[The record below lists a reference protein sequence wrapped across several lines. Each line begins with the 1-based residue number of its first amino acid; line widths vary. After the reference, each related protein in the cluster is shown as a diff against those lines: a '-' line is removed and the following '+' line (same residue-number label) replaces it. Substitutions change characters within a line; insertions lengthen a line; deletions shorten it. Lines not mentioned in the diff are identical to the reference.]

1 MEEQLI
7 REFYNE
13 YLESVLEVSYD
24 KSLYDWDLVEK
35 LRHTPRYVAEK
46 QQDGVYI
53 RDSVT
58 GLYTGKV
65 ANAKCEYN
73 SYIQG
78 LFKFGLGIDDEKRYD
93 INGRIVDTDVVVSG
107 LRDKK
112 INVIPVISRR
122 SISGRKK
129 VFFNDVTNS
138 YEKAIYSPLCFE
150 VSFDYGPYDDYT
162 AYETIPLES
171 SDYILFVSED
181 ERVFLYRKGICTY
194 EELKYDKSNKLDS
207 EFNVDKNVIR
217 LNNTYYYVTPYE
229 IIDISHIIRNVK
241 WRYGLSIKLLTE
253 KLIDYDQFRIECL
266 RNKDFYK
273 LLREKIKEEKKAK
286 AEKDL
291 EETKKLEIEEKQLK
305 ISKRKKDILLEVKK
319 LLGEYYELSKEQ
331 GKDSEYMVLDEDIF
345 FIDVDDHKEIS
356 PMFIN
361 YLSIIDL
368 SGFSFKNVKVS
379 GVNFSNSNA
388 YFNPQDVYNK
398 DMSNSLFRGLD
409 FNVADFT
416 GVNITNSDFTDCI
429 MDFAKLENA
438 IRDENTILPKRK
450 SIKH

>member
-13 YLESVLEVSYD
+13 YLETVLEVSYD
-24 KSLYDWDLVEK
+24 KPLYDWDLVKK
-35 LRHTPRYVAEK
+35 LRHTPRYVVEK

-65 ANAKCEYN
+65 ANAKCEYG

-78 LFKFGLGIDDEKRYD
+78 MFKLGLGIDDEKRYD

-107 LRDKK
+107 LHDKN
-112 INVIPVISRR
+112 INVIPVITRR

-162 AYETIPLES
+162 ANVVIPLES
-171 SDYILFVSED
+171 NDYILFVSEN

-194 EELKYDKSNKLDS
+194 EELKYDKSNKIDS
-207 EFNVDKNVIR
+207 EFNIDKNIVK

-229 IIDISHIIRNVK
+229 IIDISHIMKNVNWK
-241 WRYGLSIKLLTE
+241 YGLSIKLLTE
-253 KLIDYDQFRIECL
+253 ELIDYDQFRIECL

-273 LLREKIKEEKKAK
+273 LLRERIKEEKRVK

-291 EETKKLEIEEKQLK
+291 EEAKKLEFEEKQLK

-331 GKDSEYMVLDEDIF
+331 DKDSEYIAVDEDVF
-345 FIDVDDHKEIS
+345 FIEVDDHKEIN

-361 YLSIIDL
+361 YLSIIDMR
-368 SGFSFKNVKVS
+368 GFSFKNVKVS
-379 GVNFSNSNA
+379 GVNFNNSNA
-388 YFNPQDVYNK
+388 LIDPQEVYQK
-398 DMSNSLFRGLD
+398 DMSNSLFRGMD
-409 FNVADFT
+409 FNIADFA
-416 GVNITNSDFTDCI
+416 GVNIKNSDFTDCA
-429 MDFAKLENA
+429 MDFAKLDDA
-438 IRDENTILPKRK
+438 IKDENTILPKK
-450 SIKH
+450 KMY